1 MHAFAGFVIRL
12 VAYALVLGI
21 AARIAAA
28 LWEQYGLDGALALVP
43 LHDAGADV
51 LLGAPVVLAVAG
63 VGVVRPAAI
72 FVAAFL
78 VGAALTAPFACA
90 RFAGL

>member
-12 VAYALVLGI
+12 VAYELVLGI
-21 AARIAAA
+21 AARVAAA
-28 LWEQYGLDGALALVP
+28 LWDRYGLDGAIALQP
-43 LHDAGADV
+43 LHDAGAGV
-51 LLGAPVVLAVAG
+51 LIGAPVVLAVLGIG
-63 VGVVRPAAI
+63 VLRPAAV